1 MKKLKYGKQ
10 MTFGIILISGI
21 LGLFILA
28 VIIFQIDKN
37 YKEKRLRGT
46 HVNYET
52 GHLSSNGNYIGIIDQ
67 NNEKVSI
74 VDKRGKEI
82 SHVDIKE
89 NYPNQIALG
98 KNSYFLLYL
107 WESDDG
113 DARIVQYD
121 YLSNKINESK
131 ASNTASI
138 ACRDGYLFVGKW
150 RHDECDDYYDF
161 FEAYYNG
168 FYANQYVEEKQ
179 FGSGLH
185 DLVLDE
191 QKKCRVGDVDFY
203 YHEKGYFST
212 EPEWGDYPG
221 TSEGDFWSDDKSRQ
235 ADTKQE
241 RKNRTHLLK
250 EINGTENNREL
261 NYRVAEYQV
270 GNTIYGVCNIY
281 ENAVNRWPIE
291 SEDVLQ
297 SCCYQINRE
306 TDELEIMSQVDS
318 HLGIV
323 ASDAVFV
330 YLKDSVIIRQN
341 IETGVEEV
349 LYQFQNIYE
358 EEIYPQGDYLL
369 VVDDKKCIP
378 VLWNEKS
385 SGFWNE
391 GA

>member
-1 MKKLKYGKQ
+1 MDMKMKKMQHGKQ
-10 MTFGIILISGI
+10 MTLGIILIFGI

-28 VIIFQIDKN
+28 AIIFYQIDK
-37 YKEKRLRGT
+37 KIEEKRDKRQRGT
-46 HVNYET
+46 YVYYEM
-52 GHLSSNGNYIGIIDQ
+52 GYLSSNGHYIGIIDQ

-74 VDKRGKEI
+74 VDQRGKEI
-82 SHVDIKE
+82 SHVDLKGK
-89 NYPNQIALG
+89 YPNQIALG
-98 KNSYFLLYL
+98 ENSYFLLYL

-131 ASNTASI
+131 VSDTASI

-150 RHDECDDYYDF
+150 RHVGRDDYYPF
-161 FEAYYNG
+161 FETYYNG
-168 FYANQYVEEKQ
+168 FYANQYVAEKQ

-185 DLVLDE
+185 NFILDDR
-191 QKKCRVGDVDFY
+191 KKCRVGDVDFY

-212 EPEWGDYPG
+212 EPGWGDYPG
-221 TSEGDFWSDDKSRQ
+221 TSEGDFWSDDKSKQ

-250 EINGTENNREL
+250 EINGMENNREL
-261 NYRVAEYQV
+261 NYRVAEYQA

-281 ENAVNRWPIE
+281 ENAVTKWPIE

-306 TDELEIMSQVDS
+306 TDELEIMSQLDL

-330 YLKDSVIIRQN
+330 YLKDHAIIRQN
-341 IETGVEEV
+341 IKTGVEEV
-349 LYQFQNIYE
+349 LYQFKNKYGE
-358 EEIYPQGDYLL
+358 KIYPQGDYLL
-369 VVDDKKCIP
+369 VVDDRKCVP
-378 VLWNEKS
+378 VLWNAK
-385 SGFWNE
+385 
-391 GA
+391 

>member
-1 MKKLKYGKQ
+1 M
-10 MTFGIILISGI
+10 
-21 LGLFILA
+21 
-28 VIIFQIDKN
+28 
-37 YKEKRLRGT
+37 
-46 HVNYET
+46 
-52 GHLSSNGNYIGIIDQ
+52 
-67 NNEKVSI
+67 
-74 VDKRGKEI
+74 
-82 SHVDIKE
+82 
-89 NYPNQIALG
+89 
-98 KNSYFLLYL
+98 
-107 WESDDG
+107 
-113 DARIVQYD
+113 
-121 YLSNKINESK
+121 
-131 ASNTASI
+131 
-138 ACRDGYLFVGKW
+138 
-150 RHDECDDYYDF
+150 
-161 FEAYYNG
+161 
-168 FYANQYVEEKQ
+168 
-179 FGSGLH
+179 
-185 DLVLDE
+185 
-191 QKKCRVGDVDFY
+191 
-203 YHEKGYFST
+203 
-212 EPEWGDYPG
+212 
-221 TSEGDFWSDDKSRQ
+221 
-235 ADTKQE
+235 
-241 RKNRTHLLK
+241 
-250 EINGTENNREL
+250 
-261 NYRVAEYQV
+261 AEYQV

-385 SGFWNE
+385 NGFWNE

>member
-1 MKKLKYGKQ
+1 MKKKHGKQ

-21 LGLFILA
+21 LGLFISA
-28 VIIFQIDKN
+28 VIFFHQIDKK
-37 YKEKRLRGT
+37 YEATRLRGAY
-46 HVNYET
+46 VYYEA
-52 GHLSSNGNYIGIIDQ
+52 GDLSSNENYIGIIDQ

-74 VDKRGKEI
+74 VDKWGKEI
-82 SHVDIKE
+82 SHLDIKGK
-89 NYPNQIALG
+89 YPNQIALG
-98 KNSYFLLYL
+98 MNSYFLLYL

-121 YLSNKINESK
+121 YLSNKINESRV
-131 ASNTASI
+131 SGTASI

-150 RHDECDDYYDF
+150 RHNEDDYYSF
-161 FEAYYNG
+161 FEACYNG

-185 DLVLDE
+185 DLISDN

-203 YHEKGYFST
+203 YHEEGYFST
-212 EPEWGDYPG
+212 EPVWGDYPG
-221 TSEGDFWSDDKSRQ
+221 TSQGDFWSNDKSRQ

-241 RKNRTHLLK
+241 RKNRTQLLK
-250 EINGTENNREL
+250 VANGMENNREL

-281 ENAVNRWPIE
+281 ENAVTNLPIE

-297 SCCYQINRE
+297 SCCYKIIQE

-330 YLKDSVIIRQN
+330 YIKDNIIIRQN

-349 LYQFQNIYE
+349 LYKFQNIYGE
-358 EEIYPQGDYLL
+358 KIYLQGDYLL
-369 VVDDKKCIP
+369 VVDDSKCVP
-378 VLWNEKS
+378 VLWRFNHS
-385 SGFWNE
+385 M
-391 GA
+391 